1 MQKFSRFS
9 IIIPV
14 KNEAQNVEILTKE
27 IYKNCKSM
35 MFEVIFIN
43 DGSTDNSIEILSKL
57 KNKYK
62 NLQIINHKHSL
73 GQSAALRT
81 GILRSINNIIVTMDG
96 DCQNDP
102 ADIKKILIKFHSE
115 KNDLVLIG
123 GVRKVR
129 KDNVSK
135 RMASKIARHIR
146 RIFLNDEHPDSGCGI
161 KIFHKKLYLLM
172 PYFDHMHRFLPAL
185 AKREGGKVL
194 SIDVNHRIRH
204 NGKSNYTNLGRLIVG
219 VSDMIG
225 VMWLIKRSPSK
236 ITIEK

>member
-102 ADIKKILIKFHSE
+102 ADIKKNS
-115 KNDLVLIG
+115 N
-123 GVRKVR
+123 
-129 KDNVSK
+129 
-135 RMASKIARHIR
+135 KIS
-146 RIFLNDEHPDSGCGI
+146 L
-161 KIFHKKLYLLM
+161 
-172 PYFDHMHRFLPAL
+172 
-185 AKREGGKVL
+185 
-194 SIDVNHRIRH
+194 
-204 NGKSNYTNLGRLIVG
+204 
-219 VSDMIG
+219 
-225 VMWLIKRSPSK
+225 
-236 ITIEK
+236 